1 MTEHAKLDLC
11 ASVIQSIGKQEKLS
25 CMFLDFAKAFDSV
38 DHKILLKR
46 LDYYGLRGIALKWF
60 ESYFVN
66 GKQAVKIG
74 LNYSSFQTV
83 DCSVPQGSVH
93 SMK

>member
-46 LDYYGLRGIALKWF
+46 LDYYRLRGIALKWF
-60 ESYFVN
+60 ESYLVY
-66 GKQAVKIG
+66 GKQAVN
-74 LNYSSFQTV
+74 LANW
-83 DCSVPQGSVH
+83 SVKLV
-93 SMK
+93 